1 MDFDGIVSSTQAVV
15 GLVGNGIDLSQK
27 LWDIFKSGKEGGI
40 DPAALEL
47 TVQLQ
52 KKLIDTQ
59 MAQLALV
66 DSLLKLKAEI
76 AQSDRRLELQRDYEP
91 FQTAGGAF
99 VLALKAT
106 EGGAKPVHYLCPQC
120 AEKGIKTFLQ
130 PQGRGKTCPPCNVYF
145 EFERRDNSAYT
156 VSTTRSIF

>member
-99 VLALKAT
+99 VLALKAP

-130 PQGRGKTCPPCNVYF
+130 PMGNGKKCHPCGVF
-145 EFERRDNSAYT
+145 FDFERTDNSVYIAD
-156 VSTTRSIF
+156 VPRDFF